1 MIQAI
6 ALDDETPGLAVI
18 ENFCS
23 QTDFVQLNKTFNQ
36 PSEALKYLQQFPVD
50 LLFLDIQMPTITGLE
65 FYKQVKQNTMV
76 IFTTAYSQYAVEGF
90 NLQAV
95 DYLLKPFTFE
105 RFLQAANRAKDFYE
119 YEHQAGKS
127 TENFLFVRADYSLIK
142 INVKDILL
150 VEGLDDYLR
159 IHLQNQ
165 KPVITRMTMKVMLEK
180 LPVTDFVRVHRSFI
194 VPFSRV
200 SNVRNKT
207 LMLENRE
214 VPIGAS
220 YEEEFM
226 KRFKSA

>member
-23 QTDFVQLNKTFNQ
+23 QTDFIQLNKTFTQ
-36 PSEALKYLQQFPVD
+36 PSEALKHLQQFPVD

-76 IFTTAYSQYAVEGF
+76 IFTTAYSHYAVEGF

-119 YEHQAGKS
+119 YEHQTGKS
-127 TENFLFVRADYSLIK
+127 AENFLFVRADYSLVK
-142 INVKDILL
+142 INVKEVVL

-159 IHLQNQ
+159 IHIQNQ
-165 KPVITRMTMKVMLEK
+165 KTVITRMTMKVMLEK
-180 LPVTDFVRVHRSFI
+180 LPATDFVRVHRSFI
-194 VPFSRV
+194 VPLNRV

-207 LMLENRE
+207 LTLETRE

-226 KRFKSA
+226 RRFRG

>member
-18 ENFCS
+18 ENFCG
-23 QTDFVQLNKTFNQ
+23 QTDFIQLNKTFTQ
-36 PSEALKYLQQFPVD
+36 PSEALKHLQQFPVD

-105 RFLQAANRAKDFYE
+105 RFLQAAHRAKDFYE
-119 YEHQAGKS
+119 YNHQQSKS
-127 TENFLFVRADYSLIK
+127 DDVFLFVRADYSLIK
-142 INVKDILL
+142 INVKDIVL

-159 IHLQNQ
+159 IHLDGQ
-165 KPVITRMTMKVMLEK
+165 KPIITRMTMKTVLEK
-180 LPVTDFVRVHRSFI
+180 LPATDFLRVHRSFI
-194 VPFSRV
+194 VPLKRIK
-200 SNVRNKT
+200 NVRNKT
-207 LMLENRE
+207 IALGTHE

-220 YEEEFM
+220 YEDQFL
-226 KRFKSA
+226 KRFMA

>member
-18 ENFCS
+18 ENFCG
-23 QTDFVQLNKTFNQ
+23 QTDFIQLNKTFTQ
-36 PSEALKYLQQFPVD
+36 PSEALKHLQQFPVD

-90 NLQAV
+90 NLQAI

-119 YEHQAGKS
+119 YEHQAGKLA
-127 TENFLFVRADYSLIK
+127 ENFLFVRADYSLVK
-142 INVKDILL
+142 INVKEIIL

-165 KPVITRMTMKVMLEK
+165 KPVITRMTMKVMMEK
-180 LPVTDFVRVHRSFI
+180 LPTNDFARVHRSFI
-194 VPFSRV
+194 VPLNRV
-200 SNVRNKT
+200 TSVRNKT
-207 LMLENRE
+207 IVLDNRE

-226 KRFKSA
+226 KVFRA